1 MRKTK
6 EQIKRSEAAK
16 EGWEP
21 RNKKKSNEINW
32 ETFAKKHGPV
42 KVYTKSDVG
51 YEEDKPT
58 KPVGTITAL
67 SEANEGLSLS
77 IGANLGSLLQRM
89 RMRLHGSE
97 SQGTAEAGK
106 DNPYSPSSIV
116 GPLERT
122 RDNQEANLKMLLD
135 LESLLEE
142 ML

>member
-1 MRKTK
+1 MGLTK
-6 EQIKRSEAAK
+6 AEKAKREATQKRREAAK
-16 EGWEP
+16 AGLA
-21 RNKKKSNEINW
+21 KKKQI
-32 ETFAKKHGPV
+32 HH
-42 KVYTKSDVG
+42 TKP
-51 YEEDKPT
+51 PT
-58 KPVGTITAL
+58 GVNDYKAPVGTITAL
-67 SEANEGLSLS
+67 SEANESLSLS

-97 SQGTAEAGK
+97 SQGTAEPGK

-135 LESLLEE
+135 LDSLLEE